1 MSPARY
7 WSLAIR
13 RFSSAAAVLLAVAA
27 AQLREKK
34 QLVDL
39 TARQIEDQIAA
50 LDPGTRAAVITRLTA
65 DAARV
70 ARGRNTS

>member
-1 MSPARY
+1 MTHSPKLLRAM
-7 WSLAIR
+7 LL
-13 RFSSAAAVLLAVAA
+13 AAAGVMLAVAA

-39 TARQIEDQIAA
+39 TAQQIEDQIAA

-65 DAARV
+65 DAARA
-70 ARGRNTS
+70 ARDRRTP

>member
-1 MSPARY
+1 MTHSPKLLRAMLLAAAGVM
-7 WSLAIR
+7 LAI
-13 RFSSAAAVLLAVAA
+13 AA

-39 TARQIEDQIAA
+39 TAQQIEDQIAA

-65 DAARV
+65 DAARA
-70 ARGRNTS
+70 ARDRRTP